1 MVPKKSLGKLAPSK
15 GAEFSKIVSLLIGQV
30 IVIESEVRE
39 ASSLWEIRQELEKP
53 VNNESQT
60 NEKIEYKH
68 VENQTLEIAKF

>member
-1 MVPKKSLGKLAPSK
+1 M
-15 GAEFSKIVSLLIGQV
+15 
-30 IVIESEVRE
+30 IESEVRE